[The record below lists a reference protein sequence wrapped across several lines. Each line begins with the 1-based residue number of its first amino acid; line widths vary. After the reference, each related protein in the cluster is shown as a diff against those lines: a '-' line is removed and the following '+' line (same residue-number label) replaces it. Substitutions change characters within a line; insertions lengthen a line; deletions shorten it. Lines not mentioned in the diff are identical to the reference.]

1 MYTPIDTLRVIK
13 AVFPRPADF
22 KDLIIPYVNFISFLL
37 ELLLRSIQ
45 KALETGAE
53 IIEYIEA
60 HEALGLLLM
69 LTRKLNLKHV
79 APLFLYF
86 SLVFGLEK
94 SK

>member
-1 MYTPIDTLRVIK
+1 MCPPCTLFKQTLKKIVPI
-13 AVFPRPADF
+13 F
-22 KDLIIPYVNFISFLL
+22 KFLFNFCWSYFLD
-37 ELLLRSIQ
+37 Q

-60 HEALGLLLM
+60 HEALALLLM